1 MEETLTDGL
10 ECCGSEDLYSRLQDV
25 VVVVVVVEEEEE
37 EEEEGGAYSPGGL
50 FSLWLVREA
59 YMILT

>member
-10 ECCGSEDLYSRLQDV
+10 ECCGSEDLYSRLQD
-25 VVVVVVVEEEEE
+25 VVVVVVEEEEE